1 MKDKVKYWYDLGLW
15 SKEKVYDAVPQLITA
30 DDYEEI
36 VGEPYIEGQGL
47 ANSQDYQNALGD
59 LGV

>member
-1 MKDKVKYWYDLGLW
+1 MFEKVKTWYEKGLW
-15 SKEKVYDAVPQLITA
+15 NKENVYDAVPRFITA
-30 DDYEEI
+30 EEYELL